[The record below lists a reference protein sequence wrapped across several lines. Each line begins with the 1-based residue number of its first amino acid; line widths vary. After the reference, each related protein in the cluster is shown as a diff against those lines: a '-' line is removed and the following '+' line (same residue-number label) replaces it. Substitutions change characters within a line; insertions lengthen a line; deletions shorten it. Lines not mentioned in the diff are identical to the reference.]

1 MILDAVEIIDGWME
15 RKDLFDMPE
24 QLDKGAAEG
33 PSAHLTGWEA
43 NEKKSNLVEAGNLE
57 TALILSAPFSL
68 T

>member
-1 MILDAVEIIDGWME
+1 ME
-15 RKDLFDMPE
+15 RKDLLDMPE

-43 NEKKSNLVEAGNLE
+43 NENLTGKKSHWVGAGNLE